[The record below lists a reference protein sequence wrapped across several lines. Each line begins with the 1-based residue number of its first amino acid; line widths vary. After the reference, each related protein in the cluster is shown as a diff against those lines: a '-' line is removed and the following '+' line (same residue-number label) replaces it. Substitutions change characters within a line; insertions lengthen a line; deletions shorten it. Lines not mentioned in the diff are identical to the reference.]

1 MPESAALLSAAALRK
16 TFTDGE
22 GFQLGALSFSVGAG
36 ETVALLGKNGAGKTT
51 LFQILTGNLDATDG
65 EVRVAGDKLTPDRP
79 DVKRRLGYLP
89 QNPVLPR
96 WVTGRELLRYAAAL
110 YGLPEKDPVEK
121 ALTYWDAA
129 SYGNKPIATLSYGMQ
144 KRLGLA
150 LACLH
155 DPPVLILDEPFS
167 GLDLYHIKALDDE
180 IIRRGATGRATV
192 VSTHVASFAAR
203 LCSRALILDAG
214 KMTELAGY
222 QAAPLLSRIEKI
234 EAAFFGP
241 AGSGDGL

>member
-1 MPESAALLSAAALRK
+1 MSQAAPLLAATAVRK
-16 TFTDGE
+16 SFADAE
-22 GFQLGALSFSVGAG
+22 GFQLGALSFQVDAG
-36 ETVALLGKNGAGKTT
+36 ETIALLGKNGAGKTT
-51 LFQILTGNLDATDG
+51 LFQILTGNLDASDG
-65 EVRVAGDKLTPDRP
+65 EVRIANDKLTPDRP

-110 YGLPEKDPVEK
+110 YGLADKDRVET
-121 ALTYWDAA
+121 ALRYWDAD
-129 SYGNKPIATLSYGMQ
+129 SYANKPIATLSYGMQ

-150 LACLH
+150 LACFH
-155 DPPVLILDEPFS
+155 DPEVLILDEPFS

-180 IIRRGATGRATV
+180 ILRRGKDKRATV

-214 KMTELAGY
+214 KMNELDGY
-222 QAAPLLSRIEKI
+222 VAAPLLGRIESI
-234 EAAFFGP
+234 EAAFFGKE
-241 AGSGDGL
+241 ARS